1 MIPRFK
7 AAVLKRAGLLAA
19 VALGVFPPAAIG
31 SGAAPSQVDA
41 EAAQALARR
50 NDCFKCHAVDKT
62 KKAAAYRRIAGRL
75 KTKPDAVE
83 TIVEHLTSGHL
94 VQLEDGS
101 DEKHRIIDTK
111 DPGELRNLAL
121 WILSL

>member
-1 MIPRFK
+1 MVPRFK
-7 AAVLKRAGLLAA
+7 AAVLKRAGLLA
-19 VALGVFPPAAIG
+19 VLALGVFPPVAIG
-31 SGAAPSQVDA
+31 SGAAPPVDA

-50 NDCFKCHAVDKT
+50 NDCFKCHAIDKA

-83 TIVEHLTSGHL
+83 TIVEHITSGHL

-101 DEKHRIIDTK
+101 DEKHRVIDTR